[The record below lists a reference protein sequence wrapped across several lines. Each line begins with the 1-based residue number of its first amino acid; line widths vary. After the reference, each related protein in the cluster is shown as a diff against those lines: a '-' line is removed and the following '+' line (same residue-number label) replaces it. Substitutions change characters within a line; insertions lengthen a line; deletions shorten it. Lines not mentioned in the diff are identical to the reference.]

1 MVISSART
9 LSLSKPSRGH
19 QDGLEGAV
27 YEGWFWW
34 GWGCCPEP
42 DPTQMCTAKGYEEM
56 GVSYGKGNSHGIKG
70 GNSSRSGCMMEQSP
84 REVVGSL
91 PLQIF
96 GTRLYKATSNQI
108 TLKVAL
114 KSPPT

>member
-19 QDGLEGAV
+19 QDGLQGAGCEV
-27 YEGWFWW
+27 WFRW
-34 GWGCCPEP
+34 GGFPEP

-56 GVSYGKGNSHGIKG
+56 CVSYGKGNSHGIKG
-70 GNSSRSGCMMEQSP
+70 GNSSRSGHMMEQSP
-84 REVVGSL
+84 GEVVGSL

-96 GTRLYKATSNQI
+96 GIRLYKATSNQV
-108 TLKVAL
+108 TLEVAL